1 MPAKDIYHDQVRNA
15 LEKENWQITKDPL
28 VLKWGIRDLY
38 IDLGA
43 EKLIAAEKTGQKI
56 AVEVKSFVSN
66 SPISDL
72 EKALGQYILYHD
84 ILQKLEPNRCLY
96 LAIRQETYSEL
107 FQEPVG
113 KILLENQR
121 LCLLVFDSE
130 QEIILKWIP

>member
-1 MPAKDIYHDQVRNA
+1 MPAKDIYHDQVKNA

-28 VLKWGIRDLY
+28 VLKWGVRDLY

-84 ILQKLEPNRCLY
+84 ILQELEPNRRLY

>member
-84 ILQKLEPNRCLY
+84 ILQQLEPNRRLY

>member
-28 VLKWGIRDLY
+28 VLKWGTRDLY

-66 SPISDL
+66 SPIADL

-84 ILQKLEPNRCLY
+84 ILQQLEPNRRLY

-121 LCLLVFDSE
+121 LRLLVFDSE
-130 QEIILKWIP
+130 QEIILAWIP

>member
-28 VLKWGIRDLY
+28 VLKWGTRELY

-84 ILQKLEPNRCLY
+84 ILQQLEPNRRLY

>member
-1 MPAKDIYHDQVRNA
+1 MPAKDIYHDQVRNG
-15 LEKENWQITKDPL
+15 LEKEHWQITKDPL

-66 SPISDL
+66 SPIYDL

-84 ILQKLEPNRCLY
+84 ILQQLEPNRRLY

-113 KILLENQR
+113 K
-121 LCLLVFDSE
+121 
-130 QEIILKWIP
+130 

>member
-1 MPAKDIYHDQVRNA
+1 MPAKDIYHDQVKNA

-28 VLKWGIRDLY
+28 VLKWGTRDLY

-84 ILQKLEPNRCLY
+84 ILQQLEPNRRLY